1 MYSEKSGRDKGS
13 LFQLKNSINR
23 TNVPTDPK
31 NNMNAAEAFFE
42 DALASHILAAAC
54 SILGFSTAGE
64 LFSLEEMPPT
74 FAGVTKLTDDIVAR
88 FTDLESI
95 GTLATTQH
103 ADEVQQCATDT
114 LTIGLLWHTYHDAVK
129 EGNGEMVITIWRY
142 LLLIFRMTQ
151 RKNYATEAAHLL
163 VQLEYLSSERTKMQ
177 LKFGRFVSMHNQI
190 GKNIP
195 CDLHMEHLN
204 RYVYTFSKCTKAC
217 RCYQFFSLSPIKGCE
232 GVLSCTWS

>member
-1 MYSEKSGRDKGS
+1 
-13 LFQLKNSINR
+13 
-23 TNVPTDPK
+23 
-31 NNMNAAEAFFE
+31 MNAAEAFFE

-74 FAGVTKLTDDIVAR
+74 FAGVTKLADDIVAR